1 MKHWIVDFSI
11 KYRFGDVAAEEL
23 TIKVEAE
30 NITIA
35 LGKAL
40 QYINES
46 YHDKEKR
53 GIEQIVIWEIAMVEE
68 DVF

>member
-1 MKHWIVDFSI
+1 MKHWTVDFSI
-11 KYRFGDVAAEEL
+11 KYRTGDVAVEEL

-46 YHDKEKR
+46 YRDKEKR
-53 GIEQIVIWEIAMVEE
+53 GIEQIVIWNISILED

>member
-1 MKHWIVDFSI
+1 MKRWRVDYSI
-11 KYRFGDVAAEEL
+11 KYRFGDIAVEEL
-23 TIKVEAE
+23 SIRVEAE

-40 QYINES
+40 QYIDND
-46 YHDKEKR
+46 YRDKEKR
-53 GIEQIVIWEIAMVEE
+53 GIEQIVIWSIGMIED